1 MNLSQILFLAL
12 VFSVVVGG
20 TIGATALLG
29 RSRTQARLRSLD
41 AAPSA
46 DLPARSGP
54 RHFQWLDRVA
64 ALTRPIG
71 QLSVPEEG
79 FEHSPLRLRF
89 MHAGLRQPS
98 APAAFFGVK
107 TLLTLALPLTAFAVL
122 SASDQHLRSATLMLL
137 MLLLAAVGYYT
148 PNLVLE
154 RLVQQRQRAL
164 FEGFPD
170 ALDLMTVCVEAGL
183 GMDAAMLRV
192 ADDLAFSHPALAEEL
207 RLVQLELRAGA
218 DRPRAL
224 RNLAFRTGVD
234 EIDSFVTM
242 VLQAER
248 FGTSLAAS
256 LRVQADMLRTRR
268 RQRAEEAAA
277 KIALK
282 LLFPLMFCIFP
293 ALMVVLMG
301 PAILQLTRALGT
313 TSP

>member
-1 MNLSQILFLAL
+1 MHLSQILFLVL

-20 TIGATALLG
+20 MVGATALLG

-41 AAPSA
+41 VRPSDAA
-46 DLPARSGP
+46 
-54 RHFQWLDRVA
+54 DRTRFELQRWIDRLA

-79 FEHSPLRLRF
+79 FERSPLRLRF
-89 MHAGLRQPS
+89 MHAGLRQAS
-98 APAAFFGVK
+98 APTAFFGIK

-122 SASDQHLRSATLMLL
+122 SVTGQSLRGPTLMLVV
-137 MLLLAAVGYYT
+137 LLLAAVGYYT
-148 PNLVLE
+148 PNLVLNH
-154 RLVQQRQRAL
+154 LVQQRQRAL

-192 ADDLAFSHPALAEEL
+192 ADDLAYSHPPLAEEL

-268 RQRAEEAAA
+268 QQRAEEAAA

-301 PAILQLTRALGT
+301 PAILQLGRALSTGT
-313 TSP
+313 P